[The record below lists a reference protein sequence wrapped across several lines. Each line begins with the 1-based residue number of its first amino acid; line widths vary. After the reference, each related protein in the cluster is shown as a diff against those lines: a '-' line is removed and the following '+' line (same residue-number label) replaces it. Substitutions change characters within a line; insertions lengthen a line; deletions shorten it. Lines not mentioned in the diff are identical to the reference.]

1 MLKDNLKA
9 ARLRAGMTLDDVAQ
23 KVGVSRQ
30 TIQRY
35 ESGVIQNIPSDNIE
49 KMAKALNVSPG
60 VLMGWESSETAPQST
75 PALDPA
81 SILLDDEEI
90 RTLAR
95 KGLED
100 ASPEQAEKKKA
111 QFKKIMSVV
120 FDEDDDDE

>member
-23 KVGVSRQ
+23 KVGLSRQ

>member
-81 SILLDDEEI
+81 SILLHDEEI